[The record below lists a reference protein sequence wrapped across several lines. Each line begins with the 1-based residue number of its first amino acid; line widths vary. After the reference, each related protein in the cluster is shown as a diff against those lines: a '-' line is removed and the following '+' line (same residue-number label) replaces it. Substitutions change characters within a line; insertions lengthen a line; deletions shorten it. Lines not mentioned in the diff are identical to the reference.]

1 MMRWRKKLAVSS
13 GQFAV
18 SRWQLAVCRWQFA
31 DGSLQMAVCR
41 WQFAKFLLVIIS
53 VISGKKYLSK
63 KLSVKQNDV

>member
-1 MMRWRKKLAVSS
+1 M
-13 GQFAV
+13 
-18 SRWQLAVCRWQFA
+18 AVCRWQFA